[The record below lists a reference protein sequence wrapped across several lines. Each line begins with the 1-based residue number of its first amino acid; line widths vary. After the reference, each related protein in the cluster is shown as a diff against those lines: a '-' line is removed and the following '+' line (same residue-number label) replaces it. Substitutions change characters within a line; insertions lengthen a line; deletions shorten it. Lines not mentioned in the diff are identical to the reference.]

1 MANTT
6 GKKIKDVAIIG
17 GCASLIYL
25 TIGDI
30 SYRLS
35 LSRGGLNSKL
45 ITDMVAKSAAKKP
58 KNEYKEKLD
67 SMIDD
72 GADWFM
78 HQDTEKIII
87 EKKHRQSLYA
97 DLIRPDKHSNV
108 YIICIHGYTSSPANM
123 GIYAK
128 KYHELGYNVL
138 LPSLRG
144 HGDSEQDFI
153 TMGWNDR
160 LDVIEWINY
169 IAERHPES
177 KIILHGVSMGAA
189 TTMMATGEKL
199 PENVKAAI
207 EDCGYTSAW
216 DILGIRLT
224 KSIKLPRFP
233 FLYSANIVNLL
244 RENFNL
250 RNASSVK
257 QVKKSVTPTLFIHG
271 EADTFVPY
279 EMLDKVYSAAACE
292 KEMLSVPDAPHARS
306 VCAHPELYWK
316 AVTGFINKH
325 I

>member
-1 MANTT
+1 MP
-6 GKKIKDVAIIG
+6 ILFV
-17 GCASLIYL
+17 LISPVTY
-25 TIGDI
+25 T
-30 SYRLS
+30 
-35 LSRGGLNSKL
+35 
-45 ITDMVAKSAAKKP
+45 
-58 KNEYKEKLD
+58 
-67 SMIDD
+67 
-72 GADWFM
+72 
-78 HQDTEKIII
+78 
-87 EKKHRQSLYA
+87 LYA
-97 DLIRPDKHSNV
+97 FTATLLHLQIWV
-108 YIICIHGYTSSPANM
+108 FM
-123 GIYAK
+123 QK

>member
-1 MANTT
+1 MY
-6 GKKIKDVAIIG
+6 KRQ
-17 GCASLIYL
+17 
-25 TIGDI
+25 DI

-97 DLIRPDKHSNV
+97 DLIRPDKPSNV

-306 VCAHPELYWK
+306 VCAHPELSL
-316 AVTGFINKH
+316 IH